1 LGGWQRGLD
10 KFFARIITRCKALH
24 FAPPFQSRQS
34 RKDYLARR
42 NNFGFAGFLFP
53 LCWLIAPPDFMVAPT
68 EQSEA
73 SNPLALQMRGISKRF
88 GPTPVLRSVDFEL
101 RAGEIHAL
109 MGENGA
115 GKSTL
120 MKIAAGLIDQFE
132 GEIRVAGQPHRLVS
146 PRDATRAGIA
156 MIQQELSLV
165 PELAVDENIFLG
177 QEKIRSL
184 FMVDREQQVRAARE
198 VLLPLDFHGR
208 IDQPIAKLRVGEQ
221 QLVEIAK
228 ALVAKARILI
238 MDEPTSALSINETE
252 RLFQVIRKLAKEGV
266 AIVYI
271 SHRME
276 EVVALA
282 DRVTVLRDGQLIG
295 TVSQEKA
302 SRREIIR
309 MMVGRELQ
317 EVFAS
322 GRSETATRKPVL
334 EVQNLWLENPAPT
347 VARSM
352 LVWNVSFSVVAG
364 EVFGIAG
371 LLGAGRTET
380 LEVLFGLHAGTSG
393 GEIRIEGETVRLLN
407 PVDAKAA
414 GIALVTEDRKRDGLV
429 LGAGIDRNAELA
441 VLRTIAAFGL
451 VSSNGELELAERT
464 IKNLSIQASGPR
476 QPAGTLSGGN
486 QQKLVIGKWLLTQPR
501 VLLLDEPTRGIDV
514 GAKAE
519 IYRLIGTLAEQG
531 LAIVLVSS
539 ELPEL
544 TLLSDRILVLCEGR
558 PTALLNRHQFSHET
572 ILEYASPGGSVQSEF
587 EEMEVAR

>member
-1 LGGWQRGLD
+1 MLVYR
-10 KFFARIITRCKALH
+10 
-24 FAPPFQSRQS
+24 
-34 RKDYLARR
+34 
-42 NNFGFAGFLFP
+42 
-53 LCWLIAPPDFMVAPT
+53 PDSMVAPSEQT
-68 EQSEA
+68 EA
-73 SNPLALQMRGISKRF
+73 PNLLALQMRGISKSF
-88 GPTPVLRSVDFEL
+88 GPTPVLRKVDFDL
-101 RAGEIHAL
+101 SAGEIHAL

-120 MKIAAGLIDQFE
+120 MKIAAGLIDQFD
-132 GEIRVAGQPHRLVS
+132 GEIYVAGKQHRMAS

-177 QEKIRSL
+177 QEKVRSL
-184 FMVDREQQVRAARE
+184 FIVDREQQVRAARD
-198 VLLPLDFHGR
+198 VLRPLDFHGR

-252 RLFQVIRKLAKEGV
+252 RLFQVIRTLAKEGV

-282 DRVTVLRDGQLIG
+282 DTVTVLRDGQLIG
-295 TVSQEKA
+295 SMSQEKA

-322 GRSETATRKPVL
+322 GKPETATRKPVL
-334 EVQNLWLENPAPT
+334 EVQNLRLENPAPT

-352 LVWNVSFSVVAG
+352 LVQNVSFSVVAG

-380 LEVLFGLHAGTSG
+380 LEALFGLHPGTSA
-393 GEIRIEGETVRLLN
+393 GEVRIEGQKIRLLN

-451 VSSNGELELAERT
+451 VSSTEELELADRT
-464 IKNLSIQASGPR
+464 IKDLGIQASGPR
-476 QPAGTLSGGN
+476 QLAGTLSGGN
-486 QQKLVIGKWLLTQPR
+486 QQKLVIGKWLLTKPR

-531 LAIVLVSS
+531 LAILLVSS

-558 PTALLNRHQFSHET
+558 PTALLSREQFSHET
-572 ILEYASPGGSVQSEF
+572 ILEYASPGGSVQPAFDET
-587 EEMEVAR
+587 EVAR

>member
-1 LGGWQRGLD
+1 LVDR
-10 KFFARIITRCKALH
+10 
-24 FAPPFQSRQS
+24 
-34 RKDYLARR
+34 
-42 NNFGFAGFLFP
+42 
-53 LCWLIAPPDFMVAPT
+53 PPDFMVAPT
-68 EQSEA
+68 EQTEA
-73 SNPLALQMRGISKRF
+73 SNPLALQMRGISKSF
-88 GPTPVLRSVDFEL
+88 GPTPVLRKVDFEL

-132 GEIRVAGQPHRLVS
+132 GEIRVAGQPHRLAS

-558 PTALLNRHQFSHET
+558 PTALLNRDQFSHET
-572 ILEYASPGGSVQSEF
+572 ILEYASPGGSVQPEF

>member
-1 LGGWQRGLD
+1 MLTYALD
-10 KFFARIITRCKALH
+10 
-24 FAPPFQSRQS
+24 P
-34 RKDYLARR
+34 
-42 NNFGFAGFLFP
+42 
-53 LCWLIAPPDFMVAPT
+53 MVAT
-68 EQSEA
+68 IEQNEA
-73 SNPLALQMRGISKRF
+73 PSLALQMRGISKRF
-88 GPTPVLRSVDFEL
+88 GPTLVLRNVDFDL

-120 MKIAAGLIDQFE
+120 MKIAAGLIDPYD
-132 GEIRVAGQPHRLVS
+132 GEIFVTGKQHRMTS

-177 QEKIRSL
+177 QEKIHSL
-184 FMVDREQQVRAARE
+184 FMVDREKQVRAARE
-198 VLLPLDFHGR
+198 VLGPLDFHGR

-266 AIVYI
+266 AIIYI

-282 DRVTVLRDGQLIG
+282 DTVTVLRDGQLIG
-295 TVSQEKA
+295 SMSQEKA

-334 EVQNLWLENPAPT
+334 EVRNLRLDNPAPT

-352 LVWNVSFSVVAG
+352 LVQNVSFSVLAG

-380 LEVLFGLHAGTSG
+380 LEVLFGLHPGASG
-393 GEIRIEGETVRLLN
+393 GEVRIEGQEIRLSN
-407 PVDAKAA
+407 PVDAKGA

-441 VLRTIAAFGL
+441 VLRTIASFGL
-451 VSSNGELELAERT
+451 VSSKGESELAEQT
-464 IKNLSIQASGPR
+464 IKNLGIQASGP
-476 QPAGTLSGGN
+476 QQLAGTLSGGN
-486 QQKLVIGKWLLTQPR
+486 QQKLVIGKWLLTKPR

-558 PTALLNRHQFSHET
+558 PTALLNRDQFSHET
-572 ILEYASPGGSVQSEF
+572 ILDYASPGGSVQPDF
-587 EEMEVAR
+587 AEMEVAL

>member
-1 LGGWQRGLD
+1 MSIALD
-10 KFFARIITRCKALH
+10 SMI
-24 FAPPFQSRQS
+24 S
-34 RKDYLARR
+34 
-42 NNFGFAGFLFP
+42 
-53 LCWLIAPPDFMVAPT
+53 PT
-68 EQSEA
+68 EQADASEQ
-73 SNPLALQMRGISKRF
+73 LALQMRGICKSF
-88 GPTPVLRSVDFEL
+88 GPTPVLRKVDFDL
-101 RAGEIHAL
+101 RTGEIHAL

-120 MKIAAGLIDQFE
+120 MKIAAGLIDDFE
-132 GEIRVAGQPHRLVS
+132 GEIYVAGRQHRMAT

-177 QEKIRSL
+177 QEKVRSL
-184 FMVDREQQVRAARE
+184 FIVDRDQQIRAARE
-198 VLLPLDFHGR
+198 VLRPLDFHGR

-238 MDEPTSALSINETE
+238 MDEPTSALSINETD
-252 RLFQVIRKLAKEGV
+252 RLFQVIRTLAKEGV

-282 DRVTVLRDGQLIG
+282 DMVTVLRDGQLIG
-295 TVSQEKA
+295 SRSAATA

-322 GRSETATRKPVL
+322 GKSETATPKPVL
-334 EVQNLWLENPAPT
+334 EVQNLWLENPSPT
-347 VARSM
+347 AARRR
-352 LVWNVSFSVVAG
+352 LVENVSFSVAAG

-380 LEVLFGLHAGTSG
+380 LEVLFGLHSGTSG
-393 GEIRIEGETVRLLN
+393 GDVRIEGKKIHLLN
-407 PVDAKAA
+407 PVEAKAA

-441 VLRTIAAFGL
+441 VLRTISAFGL
-451 VSSNGELELAERT
+451 VSPDEELKLANRT
-464 IKNLSIQASGPR
+464 IRDLGIHASGPR
-476 QPAGTLSGGN
+476 QLAGTLSGGN
-486 QQKLVIGKWLLTQPR
+486 QQKLVIGKWLLTKPR

-519 IYRLIGTLAEQG
+519 VYRLIGALAEQG
-531 LAIVLVSS
+531 LAIVLVTS

-544 TLLSDRILVLCEGR
+544 TLLSDRILVLREGR
-558 PTALLNRHQFSHET
+558 PTALLDRGQFSHET
-572 ILEYASPGGSVQSEF
+572 ILEYASPGGTVQPAF

>member
-1 LGGWQRGLD
+1 V
-10 KFFARIITRCKALH
+10 
-24 FAPPFQSRQS
+24 
-34 RKDYLARR
+34 
-42 NNFGFAGFLFP
+42 FL
-53 LCWLIAPPDFMVAPT
+53 LCWLIALDSMVAPA
-68 EQSEA
+68 EQTDA
-73 SNPLALQMRGISKRF
+73 PNQLALQMRGISKSF
-88 GPTPVLRSVDFEL
+88 GPTPVLKNVNFDL

-120 MKIAAGLIDQFE
+120 MKIAAGLIDPYD
-132 GEIRVAGQPHRLVS
+132 GEIYVGGKQHRMVS

-177 QEKIRSL
+177 QEKVHSL

-198 VLLPLDFHGR
+198 VLRPLDFQGR

-252 RLFQVIRKLAKEGV
+252 RLFQVIRTLAKEGV

-282 DRVTVLRDGQLIG
+282 DTVTVLRDGQLIG
-295 TVSQEKA
+295 SMSQEKA
-302 SRREIIR
+302 NRREIIR

-334 EVQNLWLENPAPT
+334 EVQNLRLENPAPT
-347 VARSM
+347 VARTM
-352 LVWNVSFSVVAG
+352 LVRNVNFSVVAG

-380 LEVLFGLHAGTSG
+380 LEVLFGLHPGTSG
-393 GEIRIEGETVRLLN
+393 GEVRIEGEKIRLLN
-407 PVDAKAA
+407 PVDAKGA

-451 VSSNGELELAERT
+451 VSSHQELELADRT
-464 IKNLSIQASGPR
+464 IRNLGIQASGPR
-476 QPAGTLSGGN
+476 QLAGTLSGGN
-486 QQKLVIGKWLLTQPR
+486 QQKLVIGKWLLTKPR

-531 LAIVLVSS
+531 LAMVLVSS

-558 PTALLNRHQFSHET
+558 PTALLSREQFSHET
-572 ILEYASPGGSVQSEF
+572 ILEYASPGGSVQPAFAER
-587 EEMEVAR
+587 EVAR

>member
-1 LGGWQRGLD
+1 MLVHR
-10 KFFARIITRCKALH
+10 
-24 FAPPFQSRQS
+24 
-34 RKDYLARR
+34 
-42 NNFGFAGFLFP
+42 
-53 LCWLIAPPDFMVAPT
+53 PPDPMVAPAET
-68 EQSEA
+68 TQA
-73 SNPLALQMRGISKRF
+73 PNPLALQMRGISKSF
-88 GPTPVLRSVDFEL
+88 GPTLALRKVDFEL

-120 MKIAAGLIDQFE
+120 MKIAAGLIEQFE
-132 GEIRVAGQPHRLVS
+132 GEIQVSGQPCRLAS

-177 QEKIRSL
+177 QEKIHSL

-198 VLLPLDFHGR
+198 VLGPLDFHGR
-208 IDQPIAKLRVGEQ
+208 VDQPIAKLRVGEQ

-228 ALVAKARILI
+228 ALVSKARILI

-334 EVQNLWLENPAPT
+334 EVQDLWLENPAPT

-352 LVWNVSFSVVAG
+352 LVRNVSFSVVAG

-393 GEIRIEGETVRLLN
+393 GEIRIEGQTIRLSN

-429 LGAGIDRNAELA
+429 LGAGIDRNAELP
-441 VLRTIAAFGL
+441 VLRTIAAYGL
-451 VSSNGELELAERT
+451 VSSSGESELAERT
-464 IKNLSIQASGPR
+464 IQNLAIQASGPR
-476 QPAGTLSGGN
+476 QLAGTLSGGN

-519 IYRLIGTLAEQG
+519 IYRLIGALAEQG

-558 PTALLNRHQFSHET
+558 PTALLNRDQFSHET
-572 ILEYASPGGSVQSEF
+572 ILEYASPGGLVQPDF
-587 EEMEVAR
+587 EEMEAAR

>member
-1 LGGWQRGLD
+1 MLVDR
-10 KFFARIITRCKALH
+10 
-24 FAPPFQSRQS
+24 
-34 RKDYLARR
+34 
-42 NNFGFAGFLFP
+42 
-53 LCWLIAPPDFMVAPT
+53 PPDFMVAPT
-68 EQSEA
+68 KQTEA
-73 SNPLALQMRGISKRF
+73 SNPLALQMRGISKSF
-88 GPTPVLRSVDFEL
+88 GPTPVLRKVDFEL

-132 GEIRVAGQPHRLVS
+132 GEIRVAGQPHRLAS

-558 PTALLNRHQFSHET
+558 PTALLNRDQFSHET
-572 ILEYASPGGSVQSEF
+572 ILEYASPGGSVQPEF

>member
-1 LGGWQRGLD
+1 
-10 KFFARIITRCKALH
+10 
-24 FAPPFQSRQS
+24 
-34 RKDYLARR
+34 
-42 NNFGFAGFLFP
+42 
-53 LCWLIAPPDFMVAPT
+53 
-68 EQSEA
+68 
-73 SNPLALQMRGISKRF
+73 
-88 GPTPVLRSVDFEL
+88 
-101 RAGEIHAL
+101 
-109 MGENGA
+109 
-115 GKSTL
+115 
-120 MKIAAGLIDQFE
+120 
-132 GEIRVAGQPHRLVS
+132 
-146 PRDATRAGIA
+146 
-156 MIQQELSLV
+156 
-165 PELAVDENIFLG
+165 
-177 QEKIRSL
+177 
-184 FMVDREQQVRAARE
+184 
-198 VLLPLDFHGR
+198 
-208 IDQPIAKLRVGEQ
+208 
-221 QLVEIAK
+221 
-228 ALVAKARILI
+228 
-238 MDEPTSALSINETE
+238 LSINETE

-266 AIVYI
+266 AVVYI

-352 LVWNVSFSVVAG
+352 LVRNVSFSVVAG

-393 GEIRIEGETVRLLN
+393 GEIRIEGELIRLLN

-451 VSSNGELELAERT
+451 VSSNGELELTERT
-464 IKNLSIQASGPR
+464 IKNLAIQASGPR

-544 TLLSDRILVLCEGR
+544 TLLSDQILVLCEGR
-558 PTALLNRHQFSHET
+558 PTALLNRDQFSHET
-572 ILEYASPGGSVQSEF
+572 ILEYASPGGSVQPEF

>member
-1 LGGWQRGLD
+1 MLVDR
-10 KFFARIITRCKALH
+10 
-24 FAPPFQSRQS
+24 
-34 RKDYLARR
+34 
-42 NNFGFAGFLFP
+42 
-53 LCWLIAPPDFMVAPT
+53 PPDFMVAPT
-68 EQSEA
+68 KQTEA
-73 SNPLALQMRGISKRF
+73 SNPLALQMRGISKSF
-88 GPTPVLRSVDFEL
+88 GPTPVLRKVDFEL

-132 GEIRVAGQPHRLVS
+132 GEIRVAGQPHRLAS

-371 LLGAGRTET
+371 LLGAGRTEI

-558 PTALLNRHQFSHET
+558 PTALLNRDQFSHET
-572 ILEYASPGGSVQSEF
+572 ILEYASPGGSVQPEF

>member
-1 LGGWQRGLD
+1 M
-10 KFFARIITRCKALH
+10 
-24 FAPPFQSRQS
+24 
-34 RKDYLARR
+34 
-42 NNFGFAGFLFP
+42 FL
-53 LCWLIAPPDFMVAPT
+53 LCWLIALDSMVAPA
-68 EQSEA
+68 EQTDA
-73 SNPLALQMRGISKRF
+73 PNQLALQMRGISKSF
-88 GPTPVLRSVDFEL
+88 GPTPVLKNVNFDL

-120 MKIAAGLIDQFE
+120 MKIAAGLIDPYD
-132 GEIRVAGQPHRLVS
+132 GEIYVGGKQHRMVS

-177 QEKIRSL
+177 QEKVHSL

-198 VLLPLDFHGR
+198 VLRPLDFQGR

-252 RLFQVIRKLAKEGV
+252 RLFQVIRTLAKEGV

-282 DRVTVLRDGQLIG
+282 DTVTVLRDGQLIG
-295 TVSQEKA
+295 SMSQEKA
-302 SRREIIR
+302 NRREIIR

-334 EVQNLWLENPAPT
+334 EVQNLRLENPAPT
-347 VARSM
+347 VARTM
-352 LVWNVSFSVVAG
+352 LVRNVNFSVVAG

-380 LEVLFGLHAGTSG
+380 LEVLFGLHPGTSG
-393 GEIRIEGETVRLLN
+393 GEVRIEGEKIRLLN
-407 PVDAKAA
+407 PVDAKGA

-451 VSSNGELELAERT
+451 VSSHQELELADRT
-464 IKNLSIQASGPR
+464 IRNLGIQASGPR
-476 QPAGTLSGGN
+476 QLAGTLSGGN
-486 QQKLVIGKWLLTQPR
+486 QQKLVIGKWLLTKPR

-531 LAIVLVSS
+531 LAMVLVSS

-558 PTALLNRHQFSHET
+558 PTALLSREQFSHET
-572 ILEYASPGGSVQSEF
+572 ILEYASPGGSVQPAFAER
-587 EEMEVAR
+587 EVAR